1 MLFKHQMFF
10 VEYAIKTEVLIMNDL
25 NALQKEFD
33 NLSTHF
39 QQVLD
44 ELLLYRKE
52 NPQMKAQT
60 AKMMENQLLAFC
72 RVLKQSSKE
81 KNDDLMQGVSLLK
94 IKMMC

>member
-1 MLFKHQMFF
+1 MQ
-10 VEYAIKTEVLIMNDL
+10 DL

-33 NLSTHF
+33 DLSAHF
-39 QQVLD
+39 QQVLE

-60 AKMMENQLLAFC
+60 AKMMENQLLTFC
-72 RVLKQSSKE
+72 RALKQSSKE
-81 KNDDLMQGVSLLK
+81 TNDDLMQGISLLK